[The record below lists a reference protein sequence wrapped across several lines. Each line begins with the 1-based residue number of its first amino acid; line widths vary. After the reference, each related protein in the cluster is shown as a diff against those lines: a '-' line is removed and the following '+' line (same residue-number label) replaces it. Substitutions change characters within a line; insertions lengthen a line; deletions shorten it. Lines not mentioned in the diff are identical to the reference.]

1 MKKQTAQEWW
11 KGLGSYTK
19 QLYQRRHY
27 PATNWE
33 WLTDEMIKDIFNKE
47 TINNK

>member
-1 MKKQTAQEWW
+1 MKDYKIWW
-11 KGLGSYTK
+11 SRLSPITQKF
-19 QLYQRRHY
+19 YQVRHY

-33 WLTDEMIKDIFNKE
+33 YLTDEMIKDIFNKE

>member
-1 MKKQTAQEWW
+1 MKKEKTAQEWW

-27 PATNWE
+27 PATNW
-33 WLTDEMIKDIFNKE
+33 LYLSDEMIQDIFNKE
-47 TINNK
+47 TINK

>member
-1 MKKQTAQEWW
+1 MKKDYQIWW
-11 KGLGSYTK
+11 SKLSPITQK
-19 QLYQRRHY
+19 RYQIRHY

-33 WLTDEMIKDIFNKE
+33 YLTDEMIKDIFNKE